1 MVMTKVFDKL
11 KDLQEILV
19 HKYDLEKKVREAPK
33 QLSSQEELLDRM
45 KKEFIGKN
53 ADYEEAR
60 AKVAQLQR
68 ELDEAVKSR
77 ESGEKGMDN
86 ITTHR
91 EYEALDRQ
99 ISEASLKEQDI
110 RKDLQK
116 EEKTLADLNDNLKQV
131 EAMIKSQEADLN
143 AGRASL
149 DKELDSYKSEL
160 ASLQKKENKITPDL
174 DQEILFKFER
184 IIRRNTQ
191 GIVAV
196 KNGVCQGCCMFL
208 PAQFANEVRK
218 NEDIL
223 FCPYCSRILYYE
235 ETSED
240 QKQNFTGSLANL
252 DDDDDF
258 EDDFE
263 DEDEENEEKEAVGE
277 DDEIFD
283 EDDDIEDEEND
294 DDDIEDED
302 EDQS

>member
-1 MVMTKVFDKL
+1 MTKVFDKL
-11 KDLQEILV
+11 KDLQKILV

-33 QLSSQEELLDRM
+33 RLSSQEELLERM

-53 ADYEEAR
+53 ADYEEVK
-60 AKVAQLQR
+60 AKVAELQR

-143 AGRASL
+143 VGRASL
-149 DKELDSYKSEL
+149 DKELNSYKSEL
-160 ASLQKKENKITPDL
+160 TSLQKKENKITPDL

-184 IIRRNTQ
+184 IIRRDTQ

-235 ETSED
+235 ETSDD
-240 QKQNFTGSLANL
+240 QKQSFTGSLANL

-263 DEDEENEEKEAVGE
+263 DEDEENEEKESAGE
-277 DDEIFD
+277 DDETFD
-283 EDDDIEDEEND
+283 EEDNIEDEEN

>member
-33 QLSSQEELLDRM
+33 RLSSQEELLERM

-53 ADYEEAR
+53 ADYEEAK
-60 AKVAQLQR
+60 AKVAELQR

-143 AGRASL
+143 VGRASL
-149 DKELDSYKSEL
+149 DKELNSYKSEL
-160 ASLQKKENKITPDL
+160 TSLQKKENKITPDL
-174 DQEILFKFER
+174 DQEILFKFQR
-184 IIRRNTQ
+184 IIQRNTQ

-196 KNGVCQGCCMFL
+196 KNGVCQGCRMIL

-235 ETSED
+235 ETSDD
-240 QKQNFTGSLANL
+240 QKQSFTGSLANL

-263 DEDEENEEKEAVGE
+263 DEDEENEEKESAGE
-277 DDEIFD
+277 DDETFD
-283 EDDDIEDEEND
+283 EEDNIEDEEN

>member
-160 ASLQKKENKITPDL
+160 ASLQKK
-174 DQEILFKFER
+174 
-184 IIRRNTQ
+184 
-191 GIVAV
+191 
-196 KNGVCQGCCMFL
+196 
-208 PAQFANEVRK
+208 
-218 NEDIL
+218 
-223 FCPYCSRILYYE
+223 
-235 ETSED
+235 
-240 QKQNFTGSLANL
+240 
-252 DDDDDF
+252 
-258 EDDFE
+258 
-263 DEDEENEEKEAVGE
+263 
-277 DDEIFD
+277 
-283 EDDDIEDEEND
+283 
-294 DDDIEDED
+294 
-302 EDQS
+302 

>member
-19 HKYDLEKKVREAPK
+19 HKYDLEKKINEAPK
-33 QLSSQEELLDRM
+33 QLSSQEELLERM

-53 ADYEEAR
+53 TDYEEVR
-60 AKVAQLQR
+60 AKVAQLQT

-143 AGRASL
+143 VGRASL
-149 DKELDSYKSEL
+149 DKELNSYKSEL
-160 ASLQKKENKITPDL
+160 AGLQKKENKITPDL
-174 DQEILFKFER
+174 DQEILFKFQR
-184 IIRRNTQ
+184 IIQRNTQ

-196 KNGVCQGCCMFL
+196 KNGVCQGCRMIL
-208 PAQFANEVRK
+208 PAQFANEVHK

-235 ETSED
+235 ESSEAEQQESFFKLD
-240 QKQNFTGSLANL
+240 DTESLANL
-252 DDDDDF
+252 DDEYFDD
-258 EDDFE
+258 EE
-263 DEDEENEEKEAVGE
+263 EDEEIEEKETAG

-283 EDDDIEDEEND
+283 EEDESED
-294 DDDIEDED
+294 DEDDVGDED
-302 EDQS
+302 EDDQS

>member
-1 MVMTKVFDKL
+1 
-11 KDLQEILV
+11 
-19 HKYDLEKKVREAPK
+19 
-33 QLSSQEELLDRM
+33 
-45 KKEFIGKN
+45 
-53 ADYEEAR
+53 
-60 AKVAQLQR
+60 
-68 ELDEAVKSR
+68 
-77 ESGEKGMDN
+77 
-86 ITTHR
+86 
-91 EYEALDRQ
+91 
-99 ISEASLKEQDI
+99 
-110 RKDLQK
+110 
-116 EEKTLADLNDNLKQV
+116 
-131 EAMIKSQEADLN
+131 
-143 AGRASL
+143 
-149 DKELDSYKSEL
+149 
-160 ASLQKKENKITPDL
+160 
-174 DQEILFKFER
+174 
-184 IIRRNTQ
+184 
-191 GIVAV
+191 
-196 KNGVCQGCCMFL
+196 MFL

-263 DEDEENEEKEAVGE
+263 DEENEEKEAAGE

>member
-53 ADYEEAR
+53 TDYEEAR

-263 DEDEENEEKEAVGE
+263 DEDEENEEKEAVEE

-283 EDDDIEDEEND
+283 EDDDIEDEENE